1 MKNLDTIAE
10 QLFNEIRG
18 RFPSIELGDAE
29 GNITNEP
36 ALARFYDFDFESNG
50 NKLGKVSVSLD
61 EDDGVV
67 VMFSKDFVES
77 EFGSIKT
84 DWYGFLKNLRT
95 FTKKRLLNF
104 EVRDINRSNLT
115 KRDYKFLASNRS
127 GEQTMAESR
136 MYGNAKTSFQKIG
149 GAKLSIKHTGAI
161 EEGGSRTS
169 KIGAIFIENT
179 DGERFKYPYKHLSGA
194 RALALHISEGGHP
207 FDDFGKYIT
216 GLSEELSNLRK
227 FKTYMGRSSVMAESL
242 AEHMG
247 TVNERMVAVKKEIQ
261 NLQKPSYYAEAFEQ
275 YVPIEETEVPSEVAE
290 NWIDQLT
297 VKQFNEELKDVFPYI
312 YNLVSETT
320 KTKEL
325 HFEDIINEQQDMIYN
340 VKRGDTVIAIARA
353 YNIAVEDIIEVNGLD
368 DNGTIRAGDQLTLPG
383 VNPNQ
388 QIGASPTTPGAT
400 RGIDPAQNYSAA
412 DLARLTGQPGYS
424 EAIDR
429 AIDSLMGQFADS
441 LSEAHTNEATC
452 GCKPSSCSHCGGK
465 HTLEEV
471 GEKCD
476 CCGNMIKEVKA
487 EGKQH
492 DKDGDGDEDSDDYKI
507 AKDIAIKKAI
517 ARAAEEEPKK
527 ESKTPLGEFI
537 LSYFD
542 RETGQFPKGPTA
554 VLTMVEKEYG
564 ERFVRPAQKFIERID
579 AKVAEVMGYREADN
593 FNLDEAGQELGNLI
607 KTGVSGAYKYI
618 EKTIKDF
625 EVLLQQN
632 PNHPKAQQYR
642 QELDQLKKMLANA
655 QMQMG
660 ESIFKKAKI
669 LEAKQEIYRIKQL
682 AEAATAA
689 DANALTQAVKDF
701 QTAAGLEADGVVG
714 PQTKEAHKAA
724 MANST
729 AAIDNKMNADAAAT
743 RDPNSPQAPGD
754 AAAPAQ
760 GQQGDAPAPT
770 ARTAGQGQFERSVQV
785 GGQVYANDADAISA
799 LMGKGA
805 RTQEEETWLTGKA
818 REYGFYGNQ
827 AALPGI
833 LDRIRQGAAAQ
844 DAADDAAAVDGD
856 PATAQ
861 PRAQGAANANYPSM
875 AAAMQNVNYWEPGEQ
890 VTIAGQPHVRDVDAQ
905 GNKIFR
911 PVNQQGAAAPAAAPL
926 PGSGGPRTR
935 GGRRGTR

>member
-61 EDDGVV
+61 EDNGVV

-247 TVNERMVAVKKEIQ
+247 TVNERIVAVKKEIQ

-325 HFEDIINEQQDMIYN
+325 HFEDIISEQVDYRTYRVQP
-340 VKRGDTVIAIARA
+340 GDTLSGIVADMNEEGIETTIDQVRA
-353 YNIAVEDIIEVNGLD
+353 
-368 DNGTIRAGDQLTLPG
+368 DNASS
-383 VNPNQ
+383 
-388 QIGASPTTPGAT
+388 IGANDLIKPGQILKIREPVNIGSTPGNPAT

-441 LSEAHTNEATC
+441 LSEAHTNEGYMKGYENYRCKDC
-452 GCKPSSCSHCGGK
+452 GCQMHNCKPDCKCEHDSHDESGDWW
-465 HTLEEV
+465 V
-471 GEKCD
+471 
-476 CCGNMIKEVKA
+476 
-487 EGKQH
+487 
-492 DKDGDGDEDSDDYKI
+492 DKDGNGVPDKFEGNAFAHAVRQAKMNGAKKGDKIDHPDSDEDDI
-507 AKDIAIKKAI
+507 VIEKD
-517 ARAAEEEPKK
+517 
-527 ESKTPLGEFI
+527 KTPLGEFI

-564 ERFVRPAQKFIERID
+564 ERFVRPAAKFIERID
-579 AKVAEVMGYREADN
+579 AKVAEVMGYAEAE
-593 FNLDEAGQELGNLI
+593 DEL
-607 KTGVSGAYKYI
+607 
-618 EKTIKDF
+618 
-625 EVLLQQN
+625 EVN
-632 PNHPKAQQYR
+632 P
-642 QELDQLKKMLANA
+642 ELD
-655 QMQMG
+655 
-660 ESIFKKAKI
+660 
-669 LEAKQEIYRIKQL
+669 R
-682 AEAATAA
+682 
-689 DANALTQAVKDF
+689 
-701 QTAAGLEADGVVG
+701 
-714 PQTKEAHKAA
+714 
-724 MANST
+724 
-729 AAIDNKMNADAAAT
+729 
-743 RDPNSPQAPGD
+743 
-754 AAAPAQ
+754 
-760 GQQGDAPAPT
+760 
-770 ARTAGQGQFERSVQV
+770 
-785 GGQVYANDADAISA
+785 ISA
-799 LMGKGA
+799 L
-805 RTQEEETWLTGKA
+805 
-818 REYGFYGNQ
+818 
-827 AALPGI
+827 
-833 LDRIRQGAAAQ
+833 
-844 DAADDAAAVDGD
+844 
-856 PATAQ
+856 
-861 PRAQGAANANYPSM
+861 
-875 AAAMQNVNYWEPGEQ
+875 
-890 VTIAGQPHVRDVDAQ
+890 AGLR
-905 GNKIFR
+905 
-911 PVNQQGAAAPAAAPL
+911 
-926 PGSGGPRTR
+926 
-935 GGRRGTR
+935 

>member
-61 EDDGVV
+61 EDNGVV

-247 TVNERMVAVKKEIQ
+247 TVNERIVAVKKEIQ
-261 NLQKPSYYAEAFEQ
+261 NLQKPSYYTEAFEQ
-275 YVPIEETEVPSEVAE
+275 YVPIEETEVPTEVAE

-320 KTKEL
+320 KAKEL
-325 HFEDIINEQQDMIYN
+325 HFEDIISEQVDYRTYRVQP
-340 VKRGDTVIAIARA
+340 GDTLSGIVADMNEEGIETTIDQVRA
-353 YNIAVEDIIEVNGLD
+353 
-368 DNGTIRAGDQLTLPG
+368 DNASS
-383 VNPNQ
+383 
-388 QIGASPTTPGAT
+388 IGANDLIKPGQILKIREPVNIGSTPGNPAT

-429 AIDSLMGQFADS
+429 AIDSLMGQFAES

-452 GCKPSSCSHCGGK
+452 GCTPSSCSHCGGK
-465 HTLEEV
+465 HTLSEV

-476 CCGNMIKEVKA
+476 CCGNMIKEVKVNEGYMKGYENYRCKDCGCQMHNCKPDCKCEHDSHDESGDWWVDKDGNGVPDKF
-487 EGKQH
+487 EGKDH
-492 DKDGDGDEDSDDYKI
+492 DYDGDGDEDGDDYMK

-517 ARAAEEEPKK
+517 AKAAEKK

-564 ERFVRPAQKFIERID
+564 ERFVRPAAKFIERID
-579 AKVAEVMGYREADN
+579 AKVAEVMGY
-593 FNLDEAGQELGNLI
+593 
-607 KTGVSGAYKYI
+607 
-618 EKTIKDF
+618 
-625 EVLLQQN
+625 
-632 PNHPKAQQYR
+632 
-642 QELDQLKKMLANA
+642 
-655 QMQMG
+655 
-660 ESIFKKAKI
+660 
-669 LEAKQEIYRIKQL
+669 
-682 AEAATAA
+682 AEAE
-689 DANALTQAVKDF
+689 DE
-701 QTAAGLEADGVVG
+701 LEVN
-714 PQTKEAHKAA
+714 PE
-724 MANST
+724 
-729 AAIDNKMNADAAAT
+729 
-743 RDPNSPQAPGD
+743 
-754 AAAPAQ
+754 
-760 GQQGDAPAPT
+760 
-770 ARTAGQGQFERSVQV
+770 
-785 GGQVYANDADAISA
+785 
-799 LMGKGA
+799 
-805 RTQEEETWLTGKA
+805 
-818 REYGFYGNQ
+818 
-827 AALPGI
+827 
-833 LDRIRQGAAAQ
+833 LDRIS
-844 DAADDAAAVDGD
+844 AV
-856 PATAQ
+856 
-861 PRAQGAANANYPSM
+861 
-875 AAAMQNVNYWEPGEQ
+875 
-890 VTIAGQPHVRDVDAQ
+890 AGLR
-905 GNKIFR
+905 
-911 PVNQQGAAAPAAAPL
+911 
-926 PGSGGPRTR
+926 
-935 GGRRGTR
+935 